1 MRTAAEVNRKPVL
14 ADRFGVHNCNIKLSA
29 FSCTTAV
36 LRVLLLGGSW
46 SAEDL
51 WFEEIGVA
59 DGRREGG
66 DEEIAEVHEA
76 IRQLEEFRRELKR
89 LRRFLEEPG
98 KAQIQQSK
106 RSLNSAV
113 SSRAS
118 YIS

>member
-1 MRTAAEVNRKPVL
+1 MAAEVNRKPAL
-14 ADRFGVHNCNIKLSA
+14 ADRLRVHNCVIKLSA

-36 LRVLLLGGSW
+36 LRLLLVGGSW

-59 DGRREGG
+59 DGEREGG

-89 LRRFLEEPG
+89 LRKFLEEAG
-98 KAQIQQSK
+98 KPQIQQSK
-106 RSLNSAV
+106 RSLNSTV
-113 SSRAS
+113 SNTAS

>member
-14 ADRFGVHNCNIKLSA
+14 ADRFGVHNCLIKLSA

-36 LRVLLLGGSW
+36 SRLLLGGSW

-59 DGRREGG
+59 DGGREGG
-66 DEEIAEVHEA
+66 DEEIAEVREA
-76 IRQLEEFRRELKR
+76 IRQLEEFRRELRR
-89 LRRFLEEPG
+89 LRRFLEEAG
-98 KAQIQQSK
+98 KPQVQRSK
-106 RSLNSAV
+106 RSLTSTMSNT
-113 SSRAS
+113 AS